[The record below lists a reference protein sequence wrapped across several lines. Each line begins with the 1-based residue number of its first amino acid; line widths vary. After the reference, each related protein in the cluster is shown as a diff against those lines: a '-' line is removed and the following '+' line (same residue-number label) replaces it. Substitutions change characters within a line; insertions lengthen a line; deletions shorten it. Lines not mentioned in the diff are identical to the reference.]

1 MQANHQHYV
10 IHVPIALLQRL
21 RGHVTSLKASRDKLL
36 LEVDK
41 QSLEIE
47 RLLVENTALEQV
59 MALYIRTL
67 CCHSAVKH
75 QTLSLVRY
83 HIQFYGF
90 IKMFCAGCLVCR
102 M

>member
-10 IHVPIALLQRL
+10 IYVPIALLQRL

-36 LEVDK
+36 LEVNK

-67 CCHSAVKH
+67 YCYSAVKH

-83 HIQFYGF
+83 KVELYGF
-90 IKMFCAGCLVCR
+90 TKMFCARCLVCC